1 MGSHDVGMVLVAYDA
16 TSSPA
21 ANRRKLGKKWLKLAQ
36 KAYMRS
42 QMPRRVRRA
51 VAEALRENPDAA
63 VLTLRGVVES
73 KVGVDLRGKYGV
85 LFDKALLSGTA
96 KPEKPSRPRKRFSL
110 AVDRRRAK
118 QAPAS

>member
-1 MGSHDVGMVLVAYDA
+1 M
-16 TSSPA
+16 
-21 ANRRKLGKKWLKLAQ
+21 KLAR

-42 QMPRRVRRA
+42 QMPGRVRRA

-85 LFDKALLSGTA
+85 LFDKALLRGTTQ
-96 KPEKPSRPRKRFSL
+96 PEKQSRPRKRFIL
-110 AVDRRRAK
+110 AVARRRAK
-118 QAPAS
+118 RAPASS